1 MNIIYGQSSH
11 NIQITLKK
19 YTLILNLKGAIL
31 LQNKKN
37 RAYKNFSFQSK

>member
-31 LQNKKN
+31 LKNKKN